1 MEKLKLEILQAI
13 MSYLVEETSST
24 GTTGNM
30 IIYDY
35 DLRDIANKCVSIF
48 QSIVDFD
55 NQPNQFGIDIGKL
68 GYLSPYLDGKE
79 WCVLHGENIQSG
91 VCGFGSTPKEATD
104 NFISEI
110 LKSER
115 NRIWEGILKH
125 PDIEQNDIGYFDND
139 DEIYEVIFKQ

>member
-1 MEKLKLEILQAI
+1 MLSVVAIFRIMEKLAELLMDEIL
-13 MSYLVEETSST
+13 EGSST
-24 GTTGNM
+24 SNVWH
-30 IIYDY
+30 ILSSVI
-35 DLRDIANKCVSIF
+35 
-48 QSIVDFD
+48 DFD

-68 GYLSPYLDGKE
+68 GYLSPYLDGKN
-79 WCVLHGENIQSG
+79 WCVLHGDNIQSG

-125 PDIEQNDIGYFDND
+125 PDIEQNDRCHFDND

>member
-1 MEKLKLEILQAI
+1 MLSVVTIFRIMEKLAELLMDEIL
-13 MSYLVEETSST
+13 EGSST
-24 GTTGNM
+24 SNVWR
-30 IIYDY
+30 ILSSVIE
-35 DLRDIANKCVSIF
+35 
-48 QSIVDFD
+48 FD

-68 GYLSPYLDGKE
+68 GYLSPYLDGKQ